1 MYVFFLFLLLKIQ
14 NDLYVVLFKGIL
26 NCKMFFDC
34 DLNFLSCMDMKEVND
49 VLIDFREFK
58 EEEKDKKNLKQ
69 MFYQKRLI

>member
-26 NCKMFFDC
+26 NCKMFFDY

-58 EEEKDKKNLKQ
+58 EEEKDKK
-69 MFYQKRLI
+69 I